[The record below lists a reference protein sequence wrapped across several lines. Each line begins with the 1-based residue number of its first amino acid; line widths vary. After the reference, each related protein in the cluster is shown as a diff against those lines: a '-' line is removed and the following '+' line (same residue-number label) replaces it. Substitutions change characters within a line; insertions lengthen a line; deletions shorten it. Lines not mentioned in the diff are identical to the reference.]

1 MRSGP
6 AAKSTVT
13 RPNWPTHL
21 YNRLLG
27 RRHFLYHE
35 QAFTFDENVLTLRNH
50 SHLGGYRQC
59 EGYFIDSSAT
69 IRHGLTPPEFG
80 AAEDAV
86 AMDQI
91 RQPDIRLSAARQF
104 SSMSEY
110 FQHQNSM
117 LHHSADSDLKTRIPV
132 YVPCFNNPSYLEMMV
147 DQLVGLG
154 FCNVV
159 VIDNGSTFPPML
171 SYFEQLPESVSLIRQ
186 LQNRGP
192 RDLFTDP
199 TNYAQLPDHFCLTDP
214 DLQFNPDLPATFLDD
229 LIEAT
234 ETYRIG
240 KAGFALQISDHENML
255 QRKFPIGSQEYF
267 IWEWEEQFWK
277 TPLSRTRSGDQIYR
291 AEVDTTFALYNKKY
305 FDPTYPDCLK
315 AVRIADRL
323 ACRHLP
329 WYRDNLLTPDE
340 RDNYRATARFSVY
353 AGAQQSELAETQSSP
368 AVTQAAPVETA
379 RLSAERSDSATT
391 PAAIGDTTLSRIVGP
406 FRYLGRLVAR
416 LVDVVVRRAP

>member
-1 MRSGP
+1 
-6 AAKSTVT
+6 
-13 RPNWPTHL
+13 
-21 YNRLLG
+21 
-27 RRHFLYHE
+27 
-35 QAFTFDENVLTLRNH
+35 
-50 SHLGGYRQC
+50 
-59 EGYFIDSSAT
+59 
-69 IRHGLTPPEFG
+69 
-80 AAEDAV
+80 
-86 AMDQI
+86 MDQI

-147 DQLVGLG
+147 NQLVGLG